1 MVCFSEAV
9 MSKVKSKARI
19 KLSLMI
25 MGSVVLGCLAT
36 SIWARN
42 HKVALQRN
50 LHSWLISWFLIVLH
64 SERDFC
70 DRAIPEEARAVEEG
84 GIWRRGK
91 VVSDVKC
98 GDWTGTKERLVKNKD
113 S

>member
-42 HKVALQRN
+42 HKNETSVIEQSQRRHEQWRKGEAGDVGRWS
-50 LHSWLISWFLIVLH
+50 LMSSAVTG
-64 SERDFC
+64 
-70 DRAIPEEARAVEEG
+70 PEQ
-84 GIWRRGK
+84 K
-91 VVSDVKC
+91 
-98 GDWTGTKERLVKNKD
+98 KD
-113 S
+113 